1 MAGKYTRVL
10 GERLKETLEEKLGK
24 DYEVFYDHGDQKHR
38 IVAYF
43 NDYSRKNFLSFI
55 DIAIT
60 EGEEVKVLCE
70 IEETSSNPKK
80 ILGDLVSI
88 LLAEKIRYAGLEYS
102 ISSPYVILGLHAK
115 ERGVKRYQTEN
126 ILNKFYENFALD
138 RERIKVI
145 FAEDLEWLIRSVEET
160 ILAVIEI

>member
-1 MAGKYTRVL
+1 MVGKYTRLL
-10 GERLKETLEEKLGK
+10 GERLKEKLEGK

-43 NDYSRKNFLSFI
+43 NDYSRKNLLSFV

-60 EGEEVKVLCE
+60 KGEEVKVLCE

-88 LLAEKIRYAGLEYS
+88 MLAEKIRYAGLEYS
-102 ISSPYVILGLHAK
+102 ISSPHVILGLYAK
-115 ERGVKRYQTEN
+115 EKGVKRYQTEN
-126 ILNKFYENFALD
+126 ILNRFYENFALN
-138 RERIKVI
+138 REKIKVI
-145 FAEDLEWLIRSVEET
+145 FAEDLEWLIRSAEEA